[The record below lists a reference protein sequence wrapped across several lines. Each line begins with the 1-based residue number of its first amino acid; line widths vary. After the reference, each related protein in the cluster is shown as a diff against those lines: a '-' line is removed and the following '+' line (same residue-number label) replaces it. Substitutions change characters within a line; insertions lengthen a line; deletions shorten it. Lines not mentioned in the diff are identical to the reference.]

1 MCYSWPG
8 SGSIPDHAER
18 IAQLSKAGLW
28 LQDLHDSWMLM
39 DADWHV
45 LMCSHDFSRGV
56 LIIFDMYVL
65 IIQLWVD
72 APIPVFQA
80 LDLVAGYV
88 KARLRETHRTQHGS
102 SLPISST
109 KSCSP
114 DPEISTFFRGIFLS
128 KQSKSGSQ
136 KWGDI
141 WEGFFCIPLCLNFKK
156 KCFLA

>member
-1 MCYSWPG
+1 MPNGLLNWARLDS
-8 SGSIPDHAER
+8 D
-18 IAQLSKAGLW
+18 SKISKIS
-28 LQDLHDSWMLM
+28 SWMLM

-45 LMCSHDFSRGV
+45 LNVLMCSHDFSWGV
-56 LIIFDMYVL
+56 LIIFNMYVL

-109 KSCSP
+109 KWCSP
-114 DPEISTFFRGIFLS
+114 DPEISIFFRHFPLNSLNLVAKNEGIFE
-128 KQSKSGSQ
+128 KV
-136 KWGDI
+136 
-141 WEGFFCIPLCLNFKK
+141 FFCIPLFLNFKK
-156 KCFLA
+156 KYFLA